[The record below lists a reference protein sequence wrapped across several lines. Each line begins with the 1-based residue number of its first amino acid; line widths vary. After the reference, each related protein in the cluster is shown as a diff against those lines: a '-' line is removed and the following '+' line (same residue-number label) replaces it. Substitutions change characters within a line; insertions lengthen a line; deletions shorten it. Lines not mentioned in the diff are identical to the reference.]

1 MYCVWSPFPHFR
13 LPLLL
18 HPQEF
23 DIIWNIVYNTSVKTP
38 DIVLDTN
45 VIVAALRS
53 KRGASNKLLSLV
65 GSQKFEIHDSVA
77 LILEYEDVLQRQR
90 TELGLLQDDVAD
102 FIDSLCSMAHH
113 HKIYFLWRP
122 TLSDVGDELVLEL
135 AVTAGCEYIVT
146 HNVSDFKNIGIF
158 GIQAITP
165 KEFLQVIREV
175 KK

>member
-1 MYCVWSPFPHFR
+1 M
-13 LPLLL
+13 
-18 HPQEF
+18 
-23 DIIWNIVYNTSVKTP
+23 SVP
-38 DIVLDTN
+38 NVVIDTN

-65 GSQKFEIHDSVA
+65 GTSKFEIHDSVA

-90 TELGLLQDDVAD
+90 VELGLSQDEVST

-122 TLSDVGDELVLEL
+122 FLTDVNDELVLEL
-135 AVTAGCEYIVT
+135 AVSANCEYILT
-146 HNVSDFKNIGIF
+146 HNVSDFRGSEKF
-158 GIQAITP
+158 GIRAITP

-175 KK
+175 